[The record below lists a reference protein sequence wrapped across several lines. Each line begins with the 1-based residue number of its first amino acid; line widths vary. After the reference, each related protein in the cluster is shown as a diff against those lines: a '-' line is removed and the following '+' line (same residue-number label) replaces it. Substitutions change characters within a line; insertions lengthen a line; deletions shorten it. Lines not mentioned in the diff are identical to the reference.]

1 MNNEQNNGVG
11 NITPIMPNNANN
23 QNTNPGVNNE
33 QSGVTSPTPI
43 TPITPTTPEQQ
54 NNQVPNNNPTIPIT
68 PMPEVRGTNN
78 QNVENQNNQV
88 NPTPTITPQPQQITP
103 TIVMPE
109 SKDSSMS
116 APQQPISNAPKELK
130 LDSSSPFDIGVSAPL
145 STAINITTPQ
155 TPISQPTQSSTI
167 TPIPVTNNNN
177 DTETKP
183 QQDINIKEPT
193 TQSTDNAVSV
203 GTYLIHIILFSI
215 PVIGLILLIVK
226 ALDKKNKNLSNFA
239 KAQLILAIIATV
251 IMVVIF
257 VLFGAVI
264 FNSIG
269 NASSTDTTYTVD
281 YNY

>member
-11 NITPIMPNNANN
+11 NITPIMPNNTNN

-33 QSGVTSPTPI
+33 QSGVTTPTPI
-43 TPITPTTPEQQ
+43 TPIAPTTPEQQ

-68 PMPEVRGTNN
+68 PMPEVRGTSN

-88 NPTPTITPQPQQITP
+88 NPTPTITPQ
-103 TIVMPE
+103 
-109 SKDSSMS
+109 
-116 APQQPISNAPKELK
+116 PQQPISNAPKELK

-145 STAINITTPQ
+145 STATNITTPQ

-177 DTETKP
+177 DTENKP

-193 TQSTDNAVSV
+193 TQSTDNVVSV

>member
-33 QSGVTSPTPI
+33 QSGVTTPTPI
-43 TPITPTTPEQQ
+43 TPIAPTTPEQQ

-68 PMPEVRGTNN
+68 PMPEVRGTSN

-116 APQQPISNAPKELK
+116 SPQQPIPNAPKELK

-145 STAINITTPQ
+145 STATNITTPQ

-193 TQSTDNAVSV
+193 TQSTDNVVSV

-239 KAQLILAIIATV
+239 KAQLILAVIATV

>member
-1 MNNEQNNGVG
+1 MNNEQNNGIG
-11 NITPIMPNNANN
+11 NINPVMPNNTNN
-23 QNTNPGVNNE
+23 QNQNPIINNG
-33 QSGVTSPTPI
+33 QQGAQTPTPI

-68 PMPEVRGTNN
+68 PMPEVRGTSN

-193 TQSTDNAVSV
+193 TQSTDNVVSV

-239 KAQLILAIIATV
+239 KAQLILVVIATV

>member
-33 QSGVTSPTPI
+33 QSGVTTPTPI

-68 PMPEVRGTNN
+68 PMPEVRGTSN

-116 APQQPISNAPKELK
+116 APQQPISNAPKDLK
-130 LDSSSPFDIGVSAPL
+130 LESSSPFDIGVSAPL

-177 DTETKP
+177 DTENKP

-193 TQSTDNAVSV
+193 TQSTDNVVSV

>member
-23 QNTNPGVNNE
+23 QNKNPGVNNE
-33 QSGVTSPTPI
+33 QSGVTTPTPI
-43 TPITPTTPEQQ
+43 TPIAPTTPEQQ

-193 TQSTDNAVSV
+193 TQSTDNVVSV